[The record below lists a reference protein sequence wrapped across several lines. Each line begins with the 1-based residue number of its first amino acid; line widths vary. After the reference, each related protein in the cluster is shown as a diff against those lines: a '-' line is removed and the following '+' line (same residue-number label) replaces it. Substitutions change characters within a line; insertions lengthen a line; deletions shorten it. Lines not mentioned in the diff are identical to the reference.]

1 MGSLRMRGTGPVP
14 SLLIAGSGGQG
25 ILFAGKFVAQAAM
38 EEGMNVTWFPS
49 YGAEV
54 RGGTAN
60 CTVVISSGFIGS
72 PIVSRPGIL
81 VVMNQASME
90 RFRGR
95 LRPHGTLIL
104 NSSAVTAGKAERGV
118 KVVAVPAG
126 DIAFGMGAP
135 LAANMVICGALL
147 RTASICTEAAM
158 ERALTKLSARGGAE
172 ALAINKEALKR
183 GWRQLGD

>member
-1 MGSLRMRGTGPVP
+1 MP

-25 ILFAGKFVAQAAM
+25 ILFAGKFIAQAAM

-72 PIVSRPGIL
+72 PIVSHPDML
-81 VVMNQASME
+81 VVMNQASLE
-90 RFRGR
+90 RFCGK
-95 LRPHGTLIL
+95 LRDGGIMIF
-104 NSSAVTAGKAERGV
+104 NSSAVDAGTRIRGRGARI
-118 KVVAVPAG
+118 KVVDVPAG

-147 RTASICTEAAM
+147 REASICTEAGM
-158 ERALTKLSARGGAE
+158 EQALMKLNIRGGAE
-172 ALAINKEALKR
+172 ARAVNLEALRR
-183 GWRQLGD
+183 GWQQIGD